1 MKTDDA
7 IFEHSGEFPSEET
20 KKLRRRLDAALA
32 SRNSILFSTAS
43 IEDLK
48 VLQKQLNEL
57 AGLLCDLMQQVDAL
71 REQLGRTLD
80 IVSDLWRG
88 VSPKCRC

>member
-1 MKTDDA
+1 MKIDDA
-7 IFEHSGEFPSEET
+7 IFEHSGEFPSEEIR
-20 KKLRRRLDAALA
+20 KLRRRLDAVENKIEFLEA
-32 SRNSILFSTAS
+32 SAVS

-57 AGLLCDLMQQVDAL
+57 AGLLCDLMQQVDVL

-80 IVSDLWRG
+80 IVSDLWRE
-88 VSPKCRC
+88 VADECRC